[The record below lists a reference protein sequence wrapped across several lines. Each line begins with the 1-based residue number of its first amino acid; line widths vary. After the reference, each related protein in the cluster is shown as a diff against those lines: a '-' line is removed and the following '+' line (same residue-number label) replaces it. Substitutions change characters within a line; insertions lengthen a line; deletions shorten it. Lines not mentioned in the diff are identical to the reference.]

1 MGGVRTG
8 SAALGYDP
16 RRIHQRKTTGLRVHH
31 TECVIEPWC
40 GLFVAAYVTELAGAF
55 YGYAKIYESEPED
68 AWSLN
73 ALIKV
78 SSTECPCPVEAL
90 DSAFER
96 AFAAIRG
103 MYAGHAPVLWRELLA
118 RALRWG
124 PASEADIGATKP
136 YAPQSA
142 LRDAHSRRANSANSG
157 RRMIA
162 SATALHRSS
171 RF

>member
-1 MGGVRTG
+1 VPVSPASHGAQRLAVLNALKASTSSARLTGAISGVRTG

-40 GLFVAAYVTELAGAF
+40 GFFVAAYVTELAGAF
-55 YGYAKIYESEPED
+55 YGYAKVYESEPED
-68 AWSLN
+68 AWSSN

-96 AFAAIRG
+96 AFAAIHG

-118 RALRWG
+118 RA
-124 PASEADIGATKP
+124 AVGAC
-136 YAPQSA
+136 
-142 LRDAHSRRANSANSG
+142 
-157 RRMIA
+157 I
-162 SATALHRSS
+162 
-171 RF
+171 